1 MVEWLSPKQQV
12 AGSSPAA
19 RAVLTNNII
28 YYKTMGFI
36 GKIKKFSKEV
46 SVEMKKVTWPTKEQ
60 LKESTKVVVAISLIF
75 VAFTFIVD
83 QIVTE
88 IMKLIY

>member
-1 MVEWLSPKQQV
+1 MTFV
-12 AGSSPAA
+12 
-19 RAVLTNNII
+19 
-28 YYKTMGFI
+28 

-60 LKESTKVVVAISLIF
+60 LKESTGVVVVVCIIF
-75 VAFTFIVD
+75 AAFTFIVD

-88 IMKLIY
+88 VMKFIY